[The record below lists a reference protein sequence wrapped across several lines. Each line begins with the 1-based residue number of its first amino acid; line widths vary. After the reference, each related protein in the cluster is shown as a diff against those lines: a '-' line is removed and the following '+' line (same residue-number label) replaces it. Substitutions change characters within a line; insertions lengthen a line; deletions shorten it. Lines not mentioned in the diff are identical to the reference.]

1 MLKEESRRIN
11 ERNRKRYSKVRAYAN
26 NSTGA
31 VTVTIGDRTIVAKDN
46 SLESVIGEVRKQ
58 RKDRLAQSRNQT
70 ARFMEKL
77 NSIGNK

>member
-1 MLKEESRRIN
+1 MLKEESRRFN
-11 ERNRKRYSKVRAYAN
+11 DRNRKRYSKVRAYAN
-26 NSTGA
+26 SSTGA

-58 RKDRLAQSRNQT
+58 RNDRLAQSKNKT